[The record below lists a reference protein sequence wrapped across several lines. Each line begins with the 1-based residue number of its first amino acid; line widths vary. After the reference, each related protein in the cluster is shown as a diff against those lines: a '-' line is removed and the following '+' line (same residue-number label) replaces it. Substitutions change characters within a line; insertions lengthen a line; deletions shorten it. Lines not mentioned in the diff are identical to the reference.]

1 MGWFGK
7 KSRARLKKVGRVV
20 AAYYT
25 GGASEAYYAKYQA
38 AEKTRRAA
46 AARAKQI
53 RNQPLPSFD
62 FAPASDY
69 QQQAPPGGG
78 FGGGGFRGGGFG
90 GGGVKPWYL
99 R

>member
-7 KSRARLKKVGRVV
+7 KSRNRLKKVGRVV

-46 AARAKQI
+46 AAKAKQI

-62 FAPASDY
+62 FAGADAGVDY

-78 FGGGGFRGGGFG
+78 GGGFSGRFSSQS
-90 GGGVKPWYL
+90 VKPWYL